1 LEMDLTPLFASFALF
16 SLMEFGDKTHIAVIT
31 LSMKNR
37 PRDVFIGA
45 LAAFA
50 LVDGVSV
57 VFGGLLANILP
68 SFWINVGSGVLFLV
82 FGVLTLIQ
90 KEDERE
96 IKEDKRNAIVSAL
109 SLVTLMEL
117 GDKTQFTSFV
127 LAARYGSPVLV
138 FIGIMLGS
146 ALITGSGVV
155 IGKGLMRVVPERY
168 LRYVAAAIFILFG
181 VVFLAAAF
189 LGIEFL

>member
-1 LEMDLTPLFASFALF
+1 MDLTPLFASFALF
-16 SLMEFGDKTHIAVIT
+16 ALMEFGDKTHIAVIT

-37 PRDVFIGA
+37 SVDVFVGA

-57 VFGGLLANILP
+57 VFGGLISNLLP
-68 SFWINVGSGVLFLV
+68 TFWINVGSGVLFLV

-90 KEDERE
+90 KEDDDE
-96 IKEDKRNAIVSAL
+96 IKVNNRNAIVSAL
-109 SLVTLMEL
+109 SIVTLMEL
-117 GDKTQFTSFV
+117 GDKTQFASFV
-127 LAARYGSPVLV
+127 LAARYGSPLLV

-168 LRYVAAAIFILFG
+168 LRYIAAALFIVFG
-181 VVFLAAAF
+181 VLFLAAAL
-189 LGIEFL
+189 LGIELI

>member
-1 LEMDLTPLFASFALF
+1 MDLTPLFASFALF
-16 SLMEFGDKTHIAVIT
+16 ALMEFGDKTHIAVIT

-37 PRDVFIGA
+37 PVDVFVGA

-57 VFGGLLANILP
+57 VFGGLISNLLP
-68 SFWINVGSGVLFLV
+68 IFWINVGSGVLFLV

-90 KEDERE
+90 KEDDDE
-96 IKEDKRNAIVSAL
+96 IKVNNRNAIVSAL
-109 SLVTLMEL
+109 SIVTLMEL
-117 GDKTQFTSFV
+117 GDKTQFASFV
-127 LAARYGSPVLV
+127 LAARYGSPLLV

-168 LRYVAAAIFILFG
+168 LRYVAAALFIVFG
-181 VVFLAAAF
+181 VLFLAAAL
-189 LGIEFL
+189 LGIELI

>member
-1 LEMDLTPLFASFALF
+1 
-16 SLMEFGDKTHIAVIT
+16 
-31 LSMKNR
+31 MKNR
-37 PRDVFIGA
+37 PLDVFVGA

-57 VFGGLLANILP
+57 VFGGLLANLLP

-82 FGVLTLIQ
+82 FGVLTLVQ
-90 KEDERE
+90 KEDGGE

-138 FIGIMLGS
+138 FLGIMLGS

-168 LRYVAAAIFILFG
+168 LRYVAAALFILFG
-181 VVFLAAAF
+181 VVFLATAF

>member
-1 LEMDLTPLFASFALF
+1 MDLTPLLASFALF

-37 PRDVFIGA
+37 AVDVFVGA

-50 LVDGVSV
+50 IVDGASV
-57 VFGGLLANILP
+57 LLGGFIADLLP
-68 SFWINVGSGVLFLV
+68 TYWINVGSGILFLV
-82 FGVLTLIQ
+82 FGVLTLIG
-90 KEDERE
+90 KEEE
-96 IKEDKRNAIVSAL
+96 GEVVEGKKNAIISAL

-127 LAARYGSPVLV
+127 LAARYGSPLLV
-138 FIGIMLGS
+138 FLGIMLGS

-155 IGKGLMRVVPERY
+155 IGKGLLKIVPERY
-168 LRYVAAAIFILFG
+168 MRYIAAALFILFG
-181 VVFLAAAF
+181 VVFLAGAL
-189 LGIEFL
+189 LGIEIL

>member
-1 LEMDLTPLFASFALF
+1 MDLTPLFASFALF
-16 SLMEFGDKTHIAVIT
+16 ALMEFGDKTHIAVIT

-37 PRDVFIGA
+37 PVDVFVGA

-50 LVDGVSV
+50 FVDGVSV
-57 VFGGLLANILP
+57 VFGGLISNLLP
-68 SFWINVGSGVLFLV
+68 TFWINVGSGVLFLV

-90 KEDERE
+90 KEDDDE
-96 IKEDKRNAIVSAL
+96 IKVNNRNAIVSAL
-109 SLVTLMEL
+109 SIVTLMEL
-117 GDKTQFTSFV
+117 GDKTQFASFI
-127 LAARYGSPVLV
+127 LAARYGSPLLV

-168 LRYVAAAIFILFG
+168 LRYIAAALFIVFG
-181 VVFLAAAF
+181 VLFLAAAL
-189 LGIEFL
+189 LGIELI

>member
-1 LEMDLTPLFASFALF
+1 MDLTPLAASFALF

-37 PRDVFIGA
+37 PIDVFIGA

-50 LVDGVSV
+50 LVDGVGV
-57 VFGGLLANILP
+57 VFGGLLADLLP

-90 KEDERE
+90 KEDGGE

-109 SLVTLMEL
+109 SLVALMEL

-138 FIGIMLGS
+138 FLGIMLGS

-168 LRYVAAAIFILFG
+168 LRYVAAVLFILFG

>member
-1 LEMDLTPLFASFALF
+1 MDLTPLFASFALF
-16 SLMEFGDKTHIAVIT
+16 ALMEFGDKTHIAVIT

-37 PRDVFIGA
+37 PVDVFVGA

-57 VFGGLLANILP
+57 VFGGLISNLLP
-68 SFWINVGSGVLFLV
+68 TLWINVGSGVLFLV

-90 KEDERE
+90 KDEEGE
-96 IKEDKRNAIVSAL
+96 IKVNNRNAIVSAL
-109 SLVTLMEL
+109 SLVTMMEL
-117 GDKTQFTSFV
+117 GDKTQFASFV
-127 LAARYGSPVLV
+127 LAARYGSPLPV
-138 FIGIMLGS
+138 FLGIMLGS

-168 LRYVAAAIFILFG
+168 LRYVAAALFIVFG
-181 VVFLAAAF
+181 VLFLAAAF
-189 LGIEFL
+189 LGIELI

>member
-1 LEMDLTPLFASFALF
+1 MDLTPLVASFALF

-37 PRDVFIGA
+37 PVDVFVGA

-57 VFGGLLANILP
+57 VFGGLLADLLP

-82 FGVLTLIQ
+82 FGVLTFIQ
-90 KEDERE
+90 KEDVGE

-138 FIGIMLGS
+138 FLGIMLGS

-168 LRYVAAAIFILFG
+168 LRYVAAALFILFG